1 MSGTPAYQVSVFT
14 VPADRKTRYPSG
26 PSGTVETTHEIRVGD
41 ARELDVEP
49 GSVDLVVTSPPY
61 PMVEMWDEAF
71 AAQSE
76 AVEGALAAGDGEAAF
91 EAMHA
96 LLDDVWERVAEA
108 LRPGGIA
115 AIDVGDATRRL
126 DGEFRLYPN
135 HARVIEGLSAA
146 GLTQLPG
153 VVWRKPT
160 NSANKFMGSGT
171 LPTNAYATLE
181 HEHVLLFRKG
191 GTRSFPPN
199 DGDRYASAFF
209 WEERNEWFSDCW
221 EVRGTDQ
228 GLEPDEGRRERSG
241 AFPLEIPLR
250 LVRMYS
256 VRGDTVLDPFV
267 GTGTTSVAALLEGR
281 SSVGVERDPDLAA
294 AFVER
299 AAETPA
305 HSERLAQRRLR
316 DHREF
321 VADNGSTANYEA
333 RHYDTRVVTKAE
345 REVRLSTVADVERVG
360 DDPERVVATHE
371 PF

>member
-1 MSGTPAYQVSVFT
+1 
-14 VPADRKTRYPSG
+14 
-26 PSGTVETTHEIRVGD
+26 VETTHEVRVGD
-41 ARELDVEP
+41 ARAADVAP

-61 PMVEMWDEAF
+61 PMVEMWDESF
-71 AAQSE
+71 AAQSPTV
-76 AVEGALAAGDGEAAF
+76 ADALESGDGEAAF

-96 LLDDVWERVAEA
+96 LLDDVWERVADA
-108 LRPGGIA
+108 LREGGVA
-115 AIDVGDATRRL
+115 AINVGDATRRI
-126 DGEFRLYPN
+126 DRRFRLYPN
-135 HARVIEGLSAA
+135 HARVIEGLTDA

-181 HEHVLLFRKG
+181 HEYVLLFRKG

-199 DGDRYASAFF
+199 DDDRYASAFF

-221 EVRGTDQ
+221 EVRGTGQALAGDA
-228 GLEPDEGRRERSG
+228 DRERSG

-267 GTGTTSVAALLEGR
+267 GTGTTALAALLEGR
-281 SSVGVERDPDLAA
+281 SSVGVERDRELAA
-294 AFVER
+294 AFEPR
-299 AAETPA
+299 AREALDL
-305 HSERLAQRRLR
+305 SERLVEERLAA
-316 DHREF
+316 HREF
-321 VADNGSTANYEA
+321 IAENPATVNYEA
-333 RHYDTRVVTKAE
+333 DHYDTEVVTEKE
-345 REVRLSTVADVERVG
+345 TNIRLTTVEDVERES
-360 DDPERVVATHE
+360 DDPLRFVASHE